1 MTWRTGKGFCCMAL
15 ILLLALGAGGVWG
28 AAKKTPAGAK
38 VSAKPIKVSIFLQ
51 DRPESVISNDL
62 PVIKEITARTNV
74 SFNFIPGPATDDQC
88 REKLNIIVASG
99 DVPDI
104 VTVTNFGMNDMQ
116 SYADRGLFTQ
126 LNSLIASNAPN
137 LKKILK
143 ERPAVAKGIKA
154 NNGKTYFFP
163 MIGAVKTSKLFMIRK
178 DWLRKLGLKEPK
190 TLDDWYTVLK
200 AFKEKNPAGNGRKVY
215 PFTTRNNLAGLLV
228 FMEVYGM
235 SGFEVD
241 EQFYTDKAGKVQ
253 YAYIK
258 PDFKKVLTF
267 LNKLY
272 KEELIDPE
280 YPTNSKPVWLSKMS
294 NGTCGATVDWFTN
307 ITPIN
312 NMGKNSGDTGIEVA
326 MIPPPVGPSGIQMT
340 TAQQKTVRGFTGI
353 SAKSKYKTEITRL
366 FDYFYS
372 PAGNLLMNFG
382 IARKHYNLIGGKPVF
397 TVAMVKD
404 PGGKSVLQML
414 FTIGH
419 REWAYKQDINYE
431 NQLLTDEASKKARD
445 EYVKYIKPAFPILP
459 YTPDERNTI
468 NAKYIE
474 IQTYK
479 DEMVNKFITGQEP
492 LDKFDEFVRK
502 INAMGINDVLK
513 IQQNAYNRYS
523 K

>member
-1 MTWRTGKGFCCMAL
+1 MTRRRNKVFGCLA
-15 ILLLALGAGGVWG
+15 LLLALGVGSVWG
-28 AAKKTPAGAK
+28 ASKIPVK

-51 DRPESVISNDL
+51 DRPESVISNNL

-104 VTVTNFGMNDMQ
+104 VTVANFGMNDMQ

-126 LNSLIASNAPN
+126 LDSLIAANAPN

-143 ERPAVAKGIKA
+143 EQPAVAKGIKA
-154 NNGKTYFFP
+154 NNGKIYFFP

-178 DWLRKLGLKEPK
+178 DWLRKLDLKEPK

-200 AFKEKNPAGNGRKVY
+200 AFKGNGKKVY
-215 PFTTRNNLAGLLV
+215 PFTTRYNFAGLLV
-228 FMEVYGM
+228 FMEAYGL

-241 EQFYTDKAGKVQ
+241 EQFYIDKAGKVQ
-253 YAYIK
+253 YAYVK

-312 NMGKNSGDTGIEVA
+312 NMGKNSGDAGIDVA
-326 MIPPPVGPSGIQMT
+326 MIPPPVGPTGIQMT

-353 SAKSKYKTEITRL
+353 SAKSKYKTRITRL
-366 FDYFYS
+366 FDYFYT

-382 IARKHYNLIGGKPVF
+382 IAGKHYNMVNGKPVY
-397 TVAMVKD
+397 TDAMIKD
-404 PGGKSVLQML
+404 PGGKSVLQMMY
-414 FTIGH
+414 TIGH

-468 NAKYIE
+468 NAKYVE

-479 DEMVNKFITGQEP
+479 DEMVNKFITGQES
-492 LDKFDEFVRK
+492 LEKFDEFVKK
-502 INAMGINDVLK
+502 IQAMGLNDVLK